1 MLYIIKNNVGAFQ
14 VNVYVNAGAVT
25 EPKSKQGI
33 SHMLEHMMFRTTK
46 TKEVMEGIGR
56 IGATINAVTDTDST
70 YYYIESDVAFYKQ
83 ALNFIMSLVFDAEF
97 SASEL
102 HRERNVV
109 FEEMYRSDDDG
120 EGKMIWDISNLTV
133 LPADHLYMRNII
145 GTKES
150 LESITVSDLNKYYKK
165 HYHEAIVIVN
175 CPSSIAKS
183 VEVFFTEHLQDKQL
197 PTILPQIDNEYKRKV
212 VIYRKA
218 KEQSLYVLTFLI
230 MPERPTLKLRL
241 VLEFINHML
250 SGARMNSLLLK
261 ELREKRGLVYTPHSS
276 VEIMKQLSF
285 LKIVIFTA
293 CNDAHKI
300 MNIILNIIRMIKSE
314 GFAKTRF
321 SYYKQS
327 FFNNQKTLFQSA
339 HYTTAFFG
347 DVYKN
352 MVGCHE
358 RTVEYLSAA
367 DVLSTIK
374 GITHDDVVKVMT
386 EHLSLDKLGVFAVG
400 DFDKPQALATS
411 ILGMLDHG
419 SK

>member
-1 MLYIIKNNVGAFQ
+1 MLYIIKNNVDAFQ

-25 EPKSKQGI
+25 EPKSKRGI
-33 SHMLEHMMFRTTK
+33 SHMLEHMLFRTTK
-46 TKEVMEGIGR
+46 TKEIMEGIGR

-70 YYYIESDVAFYKQ
+70 YYYIKSDVTFYKQ
-83 ALNFIMSLVFDAEF
+83 ALTFIMSLVFDAAF
-97 SASEL
+97 SAKEL
-102 HRERNVV
+102 ERERNVV
-109 FEEMYRSDDDG
+109 FEEMYRSDDDR
-120 EGKMIWDISNLTV
+120 EGKMIWDISNLTI
-133 LPADHLYMRNII
+133 LPGDHLYMRNII
-145 GTKES
+145 GSRSS

-165 HYHEAIVIVN
+165 HYQEVVVIVN
-175 CPSSIAKS
+175 CPGNIAKS
-183 VEVFFTEHLQDKQL
+183 VESFFSEHLKNKQL
-197 PTILPQIDNEYKRKV
+197 PTILPQIDHEYKRKV
-212 VIYRKA
+212 VIFRKD
-218 KEQSLYVLTFLI
+218 KEQTLYVLTFLI
-230 MPERPTLKLRL
+230 IPERPTLKLRL
-241 VLEFINHML
+241 TLELINHML
-250 SGARMNSLLLK
+250 TGARLNSLLLK

-327 FFNNQKTLFQSA
+327 FFNNQKTLFQSVQ
-339 HYTTAFFG
+339 YTTSFFG

-358 RTVEYLSAA
+358 RKVEYLSTA

-374 GITHDDVVKVMT
+374 EITHDDVVKVMT
-386 EHLSLDKLGVFAVG
+386 EHLSLDNLGVFAVG
-400 DFDKPQALATS
+400 DFDNPKELATS
-411 ILGMLDHG
+411 ILEMLEHG